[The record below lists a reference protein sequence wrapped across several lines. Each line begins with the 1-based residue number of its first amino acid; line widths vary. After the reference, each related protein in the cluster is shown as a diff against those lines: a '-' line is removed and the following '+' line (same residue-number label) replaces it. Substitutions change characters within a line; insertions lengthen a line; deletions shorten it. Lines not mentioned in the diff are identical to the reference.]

1 MEEMKLVIGL
11 LLVVGLAGPVVAAE
25 GKRADRLQFRL
36 GEQKPGPG
44 LTEMTVTGSKQK
56 VYLHENVELSE
67 ADLAQVSV
75 QKTEARV
82 EIMFVLT
89 EAGKTKFAKLTQEN
103 IDKSLGIVVEGRLIS
118 APIIKTAIPGG
129 KAVVTGN
136 FSLEE
141 ANRIVNTILGKNDTA
156 GGR

>member
-1 MEEMKLVIGL
+1 M
-11 LLVVGLAGPVVAAE
+11 VAAE
-25 GKRADRLQFRL
+25 GKKADRLQFRL

-75 QKTEARV
+75 QKTEGRV
-82 EIMFVLT
+82 EIVFVLT
-89 EAGKTKFAKLTQEN
+89 EAGKTKFAKLTQKN
-103 IDKSLGIVVEGRLIS
+103 IDKSLGIVVEGKLIS
-118 APIIKTAIPGG
+118 APIIKSAIPGG

-136 FSLEE
+136 FSLDE
-141 ANRIVNTILGKNDTA
+141 ANRIVNTILGKRDA
-156 GGR
+156 AKGP